1 MMQQLY
7 RECNLVHADLS
18 EYNMLWHD
26 GKVSLFSNFG
36 GKCFMYCEI
45 LIQSELL
52 FLYDCRSGSLMSV
65 SLWSQPILMDLSFC
79 SETVGMF
86 HR

>member
-26 GKVSLFSNFG
+26 GKVSLL
-36 GKCFMYCEI
+36 
-45 LIQSELL
+45 LIWEKK
-52 FLYDCRSGSLMSV
+52 V
-65 SLWSQPILMDLSFC
+65 SS
-79 SETVGMF
+79 TAKY
-86 HR
+86 